1 MIDQL
6 QQDEQLVRKQ
16 IAELLAQLPARTT
29 KPSEFLGKQFDLG
42 LAWVH
47 FPVGCGGL
55 DVSPKFQKI
64 VNEEIGKAGGPS
76 ATLEIRLDTDC
87 AAPQLWSGEVL
98 FRRRAISDHCSRVK
112 RSGVSYFRNLVRVR
126 TLQVCRQK
134 VFVMETNGW

>member
-1 MIDQL
+1 MAMIDQL

-76 ATLEIRLDTDC
+76 AYARNPIGYGMCGPTVVEWGSAVQKARYLQPLFTGEEIWC
-87 AAPQLWSGEVL
+87 QLFSEPG
-98 FRRRAISDHCSRVK
+98 
-112 RSGVSYFRNLVRVR
+112 
-126 TLQVCRQK
+126 
-134 VFVMETNGW
+134 